1 MYKHYSR
8 TKPVLVDG
16 KCLHKE
22 ARDRSTWNKPFGN
35 LDGNKVRSSDPNT

>member
-8 TKPVLVDG
+8 ARSVLAGG

-22 ARDRSTWNKPFGN
+22 ARDQSTWNKPFGN
-35 LDGNKVRSSDPNT
+35 LDENKVRSSDPNT